1 MRLWVCVIYNLS
13 FYTLYKNTE
22 RQRHTSH
29 KEISKTKMGNVYF
42 CRFTWWWIFSSS
54 VAQMYVTL
62 DSFVIKENINHNKI
76 NFGLCMCVFLF
87 PSFFLL
93 LNKLNL
99 CMCVFLDV
107 VVFWSCSSC
116 CYLFVESHRWKQK
129 LRNKIK
135 NECLAYFE
143 LYRLNAYI

>member
-1 MRLWVCVIYNLS
+1 MTTCENKINVKWGCESVLFIIYLS
-13 FYTLYKNTE
+13 TLYTITHRETE
-22 RQRHTSH
+22 RHTSH

-76 NFGLCMCVFLF
+76 NFGLCVCVFLF

-99 CMCVFLDV
+99 CMCVF
-107 VVFWSCSSC
+107 C
-116 CYLFVESHRWKQK
+116 CCCFLELLFLLLLVCRESQVKT
-129 LRNKIK
+129 KIT
-135 NECLAYFE
+135 E
-143 LYRLNAYI
+143 